1 VNSVHVPS
9 FTTISPSLSL
19 SAHNASPNAD
29 IILIK
34 TDKTFLNLLEH
45 QNVTNYTATADTV
58 QLDVH
63 VARIVRAKHTF
74 YVNLTLPLILS
85 FSGR

>member
-1 VNSVHVPS
+1 MV
-9 FTTISPSLSL
+9 
-19 SAHNASPNAD
+19 D

-34 TDKTFLNLLEH
+34 NEKNFLNLLEH

-63 VARIVRAKHTF
+63 VARIAKDKT
-74 YVNLTLPLILS
+74 
-85 FSGR
+85 

>member
-1 VNSVHVPS
+1 M
-9 FTTISPSLSL
+9 
-19 SAHNASPNAD
+19 AD

-34 TDKTFLNLLEH
+34 TEKNSLNLLEH

-63 VARIVRAKHTF
+63 VARIVRAKHTCLLRSF
-74 YVNLTLPLILS
+74 NCLVNCSSLGRSNRRGEIFFTAEMSTFLHIRIYV
-85 FSGR
+85 